1 MNMIFGYARVSTQ
14 EQNTESQI
22 EKLSNVGCNEIFTEI
37 ASGKNTKRPELQR
50 MLEKLRAGDTVIVC
64 SLDRL
69 GRSLEDLVRLVKDF
83 QDKGISFRSLR
94 ENIDMTTA
102 TGNLFFQMF
111 AAFAEFERNL
121 IRERTL
127 IGLSSA
133 RARGRTGGRPQK
145 LSEKDK
151 EQIKILLQN
160 PNIRVKDVA
169 EKYQVSTAPLYR
181 VVGVIK
187 PDKGFKQQS

>member
-1 MNMIFGYARVSTQ
+1 MQ
-14 EQNTESQI
+14 EFLHKSKIQNL
-22 EKLSNVGCNEIFTEI
+22 KLKNVGCNEIFTEI

-169 EKYQVSTAPLYR
+169 EKYQVSTATLYR

-187 PDKGFKQQS
+187 PDRGFKQQS

>member
-1 MNMIFGYARVSTQ
+1 MEYIRFSSAV
-14 EQNTESQI
+14 
-22 EKLSNVGCNEIFTEI
+22 
-37 ASGKNTKRPELQR
+37 
-50 MLEKLRAGDTVIVC
+50 
-64 SLDRL
+64 
-69 GRSLEDLVRLVKDF
+69 DF
-83 QDKGISFRSLR
+83 Y
-94 ENIDMTTA
+94 IDMTTA

-169 EKYQVSTAPLYR
+169 EKYQVSTATLYR

-187 PDKGFKQQS
+187 PDRGFKQQS